1 MKVRHLEQRKRVK
14 KNTAEEWM
22 PTQEEL
28 LEEAKLTEIE
38 NLKSLGKYL

>member
-1 MKVRHLEQRKRVK
+1 MEQRKRVR
-14 KNTAEEWM
+14 KNITEEWM

-38 NLKSLGKYL
+38 NLKSLGKYI